1 MSTYQMTAL
10 MAFNENQQ
18 LSFQALLIHCGVDD
32 PKELQSHILGLCSS
46 KLKILVREG
55 TGKNLNADDVF
66 SVNDDFK
73 SKFKRIKVPIVT
85 IKESSAGGS
94 ADGGGV
100 HGADGGD
107 GTGSGLGGGG
117 SGGMGGGPGSVPSGV
132 EEERKHITE
141 AAIVRVMKTRKTFSH
156 NDLVAEVTRQLS
168 SRFAPQPPVSSP
180 DSAMQSVSF
189 FSPLEPPPPKGPL
202 AIPPSHLLP
211 PPPLSL
217 LSILSPYPTIATI
230 QHTTHNTQFIKKRI
244 ESLIERDYLQRD
256 RDDARI
262 YTYVA

>member
-1 MSTYQMTAL
+1 MTAL

-18 LSFQALLIHCGVDD
+18 LSFQALLIHCGVED

-85 IKESSAGGS
+85 IKESSASGS
-94 ADGGGV
+94 ADGGGG
-100 HGADGGD
+100 HGGGAHGGD
-107 GTGSGLGGGG
+107 GSGAGVGGGVG
-117 SGGMGGGPGSVPSGV
+117 AGLVPSGV

-141 AAIVRVMKTRKTFSH
+141 AAIVRVMKTRKTLSH

-168 SRFAPQPPVSSP
+168 SRFAPQPPVSAP
-180 DSAMQSVSF
+180 HTQRHAV
-189 FSPLEPPPPKGPL
+189 GW
-202 AIPPSHLLP
+202 AIVEYNPSLTCSLL
-211 PPPLSL
+211 PPLSL
-217 LSILSPYPTIATI
+217 SLSSLSPLSLSPRAT
-230 QHTTHNTQFIKKRI
+230 HTQFIKKRI